1 MADKKKQNPK
11 GGKNQEKDSPK
22 VKNTETKKKQPVV
35 EVPPIPD
42 GYVPRLKDVYQGR
55 IVSEMQKQFNY
66 KNVMLIPRL
75 EKIVLNVGD
84 GTLHSETKLK
94 ESIVDEMT
102 IISGQAP
109 VLTQA
114 RLSVANFKLRTGM
127 VVGCRVTLRGWKMY
141 EFLDRL
147 ISIVIPRIRDFKGM
161 GDKSFDGRG
170 NYNFGVKEQIIF
182 PEIDYDKVEKLHGM
196 DVNICTSAETDEE
209 ALALLK
215 GFGFPFKKRETE
227 QDQAEVA

>member
-1 MADKKKQNPK
+1 MADKKQQNPK
-11 GGKNQEKDSPK
+11 GGKNQVKGSPK
-22 VKNTETKKKQPVV
+22 GKGGTAKKKAVK
-35 EVPPIPD
+35 VPPIPE
-42 GYVPRLKDVYQGR
+42 GYIPRLKLAYKER
-55 IVSEMQKQFNY
+55 IVPEMLKQFNY
-66 KNVMLIPRL
+66 KNVMLLPRL
-75 EKIVLNVGD
+75 DKIVLNVGD

-94 ESIVDEMT
+94 ESIVAEMT
-102 IISGQAP
+102 NITGQAP

-127 VVGCRVTLRGWKMY
+127 VVGCRVTLRGWRMY

-147 ISIVIPRIRDFKGM
+147 VSIVIPRIRDFKGLS
-161 GDKSFDGRG
+161 DKSFDGRG

-182 PEIDYDKVEKLHGM
+182 PEIDYDNVEKLHGM

-215 GFGFPFKKRETE
+215 GFGFPFIKRETE